1 MKNSKKKKLIILS
14 PKRIEIKKK
23 KKKKEK
29 GIYKIYSFSFK
40 LTNFKYTKT
49 YNIE

>member
-1 MKNSKKKKLIILS
+1 MIILY
-14 PKRIEIKKK
+14 PKRIEVKKK
-23 KKKKEK
+23 K

>member
-1 MKNSKKKKLIILS
+1 MKNSKKKKNDNPF
-14 PKRIEIKKK
+14 PKENWGKKK
-23 KKKKEK
+23 K